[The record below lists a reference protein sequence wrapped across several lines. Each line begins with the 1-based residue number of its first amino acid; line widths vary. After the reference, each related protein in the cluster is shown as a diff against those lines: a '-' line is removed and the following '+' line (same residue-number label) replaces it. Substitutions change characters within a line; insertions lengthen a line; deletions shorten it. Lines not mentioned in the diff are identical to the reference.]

1 MKMIVNKAP
10 TTQEPEVLE
19 DLFETEHEDY
29 TQGDTRSRKQP
40 RLLRKA
46 QKLQQERLSAYKYF
60 YNVLGNA
67 VDRLLDQS
75 TDILTAD
82 ENDML
87 WLASMNPKEV
97 KAFSARLRKLK
108 LLVDDTA
115 KEIMGSNKSTWFR
128 THYDPTRLETCLPPW

>member
-1 MKMIVNKAP
+1 MITKKAP
-10 TTQEPEVLE
+10 NKQEWGVPASLN
-19 DLFETEHEDY
+19 ETEQDND
-29 TQGDTRSRKQP
+29 TQKKPAPRKLP
-40 RLLRKA
+40 RLRRKA
-46 QKLQQERLSAYKYF
+46 EKLQQERLAAYKYF

-67 VDRLLDQS
+67 VDRLLDQA

-108 LLVDDTA
+108 RLVDDLA